1 MDSKE
6 IRLRKTI
13 SNAMREYLGE
23 AKQGSD
29 NEEIQQLVDI
39 VDNIDSDDERRMR
52 YINILKTKYNY
63 QYVEGDDEDHIN
75 NANLDDIK
83 TIHDFRNYPN
93 YEIYTE
99 KLLRLREKNVD
110 YSKFYNYSPSSI
122 NKEQLIELLEKYGIK
137 SYFTK
142 RGAYSSPTGGKGSMS
157 IDWAGETFDKSHV
170 LHEIAHF
177 FDDKILIPTTYSLTD
192 YGLINQAECTCESI
206 MLYLL
211 NKNYYKSVLPKI
223 GNYIEQNMP
232 DWFVQLSNELLNIK
246 E

>member
-75 NANLDDIK
+75 NAN
-83 TIHDFRNYPN
+83 
-93 YEIYTE
+93 
-99 KLLRLREKNVD
+99 
-110 YSKFYNYSPSSI
+110 
-122 NKEQLIELLEKYGIK
+122 
-137 SYFTK
+137 
-142 RGAYSSPTGGKGSMS
+142 
-157 IDWAGETFDKSHV
+157 
-170 LHEIAHF
+170 
-177 FDDKILIPTTYSLTD
+177 
-192 YGLINQAECTCESI
+192 ES
-206 MLYLL
+206 
-211 NKNYYKSVLPKI
+211 
-223 GNYIEQNMP
+223 
-232 DWFVQLSNELLNIK
+232 LNIK